1 MVQNLK
7 MKLLNYSASLMMS
20 VALAGFFIMCGGAD
34 YQPVVP
40 EHMLE
45 REE

>member
-7 MKLLNYSASLMMS
+7 IKLLDYLASFMMS
-20 VALAGFFIMCGGAD
+20 VALTGFMIMCVSGD

-40 EHMLE
+40 EHLQDQE
-45 REE
+45 